1 MVESAALEMRYT
13 SNGIQGSNPCLS
25 ANERAPRAN
34 ERREASQLLGSRQGF
49 ESRSDVRPRRTARPG
64 RGACFPPSVTRAESL
79 ATVTKSLSLRF

>member
-25 ANERAPRAN
+25 ANERAPRVN

-49 ESRSDVRPRRTARPG
+49 ESRSPCALVHG
-64 RGACFPPSVTRAESL
+64 RGRVGA
-79 ATVTKSLSLRF
+79 LSERSSQF